1 MAVTAVCFLAR
12 RASQPLL
19 FQPKR
24 FEMRV
29 TAIPLTVGSLLLVGL
44 LSPSMAQPTS
54 GPCAQIADAC
64 KQAGFAPGAGI
75 TNCIRPIMAA
85 TPQQNQAQKLPQ
97 IDPQVVAACKQQNP
111 KFGAGGG

>member
-29 TAIPLTVGSLLLVGL
+29 IAMPLTVGSLLLVGL
-44 LSPSMAQPTS
+44 LSPSMAQPT
-54 GPCAQIADAC
+54 GACAQIADAC
-64 KQAGFAPGAGI
+64 KKAGFGPGTGI
-75 TNCIRPIMAA
+75 TDCIRPIMAG
-85 TPQQNQAQKLPQ
+85 TPQQKYPQ

-111 KFGAGGG
+111 KFGAPPPGAGK